1 MKIIVHQ
8 VLFRANKKNKIGMC
22 KTNLK
27 VIKNVQ
33 IFFFYKAAHNKQFGK
48 SGK

>member
-33 IFFFYKAAHNKQFGK
+33 IFFLQSSAQQAVWQKWQ
-48 SGK
+48 